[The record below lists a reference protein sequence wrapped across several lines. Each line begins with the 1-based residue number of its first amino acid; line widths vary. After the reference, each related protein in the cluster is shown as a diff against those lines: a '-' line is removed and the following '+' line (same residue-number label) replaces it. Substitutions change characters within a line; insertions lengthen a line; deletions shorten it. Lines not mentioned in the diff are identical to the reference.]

1 LQPDV
6 AHLTDLMFE
15 VIEDDAWRRP
25 AAIAVHGMASSYAWD
40 TVTQLLIDALFGNAR
55 TDGSVGA

>member
-1 LQPDV
+1 MT
-6 AHLTDLMFE
+6 HG
-15 VIEDDAWRRP
+15 DAQLP
-25 AAIAVHGMASSYAWD
+25 SQVHVMASNYTWD